1 MALGA
6 NGKPFI
12 LGKMNTASAVSKLVK
27 SGVGPALQLNVGS
40 GPPLGVNSSTKVA
53 NLNADKVDGQ
63 EAATLLPGGE
73 LPSGRTLR
81 GNYGIYDVAPE
92 NSVAWASDSISF
104 GYRLPSEPTVRIIH
118 TSGSGAGTPLCPGTA
133 SSPEAAPGYL
143 CVYEKESEHILNS
156 SYPDPSNVTRTGAT
170 LVAKNEVSSI
180 RIFYKTYGTWAVTAP

>member
-1 MALGA
+1 MIRSAVSKVMWAGRATVFLVGLAVIMAMVLGVASMALGA

-118 TSGSGAGTPLCPGTA
+118 TSGSGAGTPLVPERQAPPKLPPVTSA
-133 SSPEAAPGYL
+133 ST
-143 CVYEKESEHILNS
+143 K
-156 SYPDPSNVTRTGAT
+156 
-170 LVAKNEVSSI
+170 KKVS
-180 RIFYKTYGTWAVTAP
+180 TY